1 MLRGVHAVS
10 REVMRSDDELERGH
24 VEETSVF
31 VSNSYLHL
39 QIISLFTWA
48 SLVSLSGLSI
58 YSFVGG
64 IHREETTF

>member
-48 SLVSLSGLSI
+48 SLVSLSGLFI
-58 YSFVGG
+58 CSFVGG